1 MEPHRNFLKN
11 TFGIGLPAFFVAA
24 SMGSCQTGQQEQKAE
39 QPEKKKNVLFIV
51 VDDLRPELSCYGN
64 KQIHSPNIDRLASDG
79 VLFQRA
85 YCNIPVSGASRAS
98 LLTGLRPTR
107 DRFLHYYT
115 WADSTAPNATCLS
128 QHFKNNGYYTL
139 SRGKV
144 FHHMEDR
151 SESWDENWRPPTSAS
166 WRDYKLPENIRM
178 DTSGSRRGPAWENAD
193 VPDSAYQDGKIANK
207 AIADLNKLKEKD
219 SPFFL
224 ALGFFKPHLPF
235 NAPAKYWDKYDPE
248 KVRLPDNDSKPIDA
262 PDEAMHNW
270 GELRNYG
277 NIPQEGPVTDAKAKN
292 LIHGYHACVS
302 YVDAQIGKV
311 LDELERLGMAEN
323 TTVILFGDHGWNL
336 REHGLWCKHCNFRT
350 SLRSALIVKD
360 PDIEGGKQTD
370 ALVEYVDIYPTLCD
384 LSGLPQPGHLAGNS
398 FVPVMKNP
406 NMEWKDRLICK
417 WYDGVSLKTD
427 KYLYT
432 EWSKSDTA
440 IYERMLYNHR
450 VDLRENKN
458 IAEMPQNKEL
468 IEELSEELHE
478 HWGEDFSKQ
487 KSVSS
492 KQ

>member
-1 MEPHRNFLKN
+1 
-11 TFGIGLPAFFVAA
+11 
-24 SMGSCQTGQQEQKAE
+24 
-39 QPEKKKNVLFIV
+39 
-51 VDDLRPELSCYGN
+51 
-64 KQIHSPNIDRLASDG
+64 
-79 VLFQRA
+79 
-85 YCNIPVSGASRAS
+85 
-98 LLTGLRPTR
+98 
-107 DRFLHYYT
+107 
-115 WADSTAPNATCLS
+115 
-128 QHFKNNGYYTL
+128 
-139 SRGKV
+139 
-144 FHHMEDR
+144 
-151 SESWDENWRPPTSAS
+151 
-166 WRDYKLPENIRM
+166 
-178 DTSGSRRGPAWENAD
+178 
-193 VPDSAYQDGKIANK
+193 
-207 AIADLNKLKEKD
+207 
-219 SPFFL
+219 
-224 ALGFFKPHLPF
+224 
-235 NAPAKYWDKYDPE
+235 
-248 KVRLPDNDSKPIDA
+248 
-262 PDEAMHNW
+262 MHNW

-277 NIPQEGPVTDAKAKN
+277 NIPQKGPVTDAKARN

-384 LSGLPQPGHLAGNS
+384 LSGLSQPGHLAGNS

-458 IAEMPQNKEL
+458 IAEMPQNQEL

-478 HWGEDFSKQ
+478 NWGEDFNE
-487 KSVSS
+487 
-492 KQ
+492 

>member
-1 MEPHRNFLKN
+1 M
-11 TFGIGLPAFFVAA
+11 
-24 SMGSCQTGQQEQKAE
+24 SSCQTEQQEQKTE
-39 QPEKKKNVLFIV
+39 QPEQRKNVLFIV
-51 VDDLRPELSCYGN
+51 VDDLRPELNCYGE
-64 KQIHSPNIDRLASDG
+64 KQIHSPNIDALASDG

-115 WADSTAPNATCLS
+115 WADSTAPNVTCLS
-128 QHFKNNGYYTL
+128 QHYKNNGYYTL

-144 FHHMEDR
+144 FHHQEDR
-151 SESWDENWRPPTSAS
+151 SESWHENWRAPTISS
-166 WRDYKLPENIRM
+166 WRDYQSTENIRR
-178 DTSGSRRGPAWENAD
+178 DTSGELRGPAYEHID
-193 VPDSAYQDGKIANK
+193 VPDATYKDGKIANK
-207 AIADLNKLKEKD
+207 ALDDLEMLKDKD

-224 ALGFFKPHLPF
+224 ALGFLKPHLPF
-235 NAPAKYWDKYDPE
+235 TAPAKYWDMYD
-248 KVRLPDNDSKPIDA
+248 RDDINLPQTNFKPIDA

-277 NIPQEGPVTDAKAKN
+277 GIPQQGPLTDSLART
-292 LIHGYHACVS
+292 LIHGYYACVS
-302 YVDAQIGKV
+302 YVDAQVGKV
-311 LDELERLGMAEN
+311 LDKLDELGMAEN

-350 SLRSALIVKD
+350 SLRSAMIVSD

-384 LSGLPQPGHLAGNS
+384 LSGLQQPGHLAGKS
-398 FVPVMKNP
+398 FVPVMKDP
-406 NMEWKDRLICK
+406 NMEWKDRLVCK
-417 WYDGVSLKTD
+417 WFDGVSLKTD

-458 IAEMPQNKEL
+458 IAEMPQNQEL

-478 HWGEDFSKQ
+478 NWGEDFNE
-487 KSVSS
+487 
-492 KQ
+492 